1 VLAALFGAGFL
12 TLLVLALLALLVNAS
27 FVYLAARLTGLR
39 GRFRVACKTTLV
51 GWMLAIVGGVGA
63 GFLVRL
69 VWPGLAIPVGLFV
82 VALFGTVA
90 VRTCYGTSWI
100 RALATHLATAL
111 LTVLT
116 LSGLGLLSYRALG
129 SDRLA
134 EIAHQLGAEDVP
146 KVWVNKVNGKSK
158 NPEPEEPLLIATP
171 LARAADHLGQEV
183 LIALTDGRTAR
194 GLLLEADAD
203 SLVLREDLTGGSMS
217 ITIDFADVL
226 QLQRVIRH

>member
-1 VLAALFGAGFL
+1 MLAALFGAGFL
-12 TLLVLALLALLVNAS
+12 TLVLLALLALVINAS
-27 FVYLAARLTGLR
+27 IVYLAARLTGLR

-51 GWMLAIVGGVGA
+51 GWMLAMVGGIVI

-69 VWPGLAIPVGLFV
+69 VWPGLALPVGLFV
-82 VALFGTVA
+82 VALFGTIA

-116 LSGLGLLSYRALG
+116 LSGLGMLTYQSLG
-129 SDRLA
+129 SDRVA
-134 EIAHQLGAEDVP
+134 AIARQLGAENVP
-146 KVWVNKVNGKSK
+146 RVWVNKVNGNSK
-158 NPEPEEPLLIATP
+158 NSEPEEPMLIATP

-194 GLLLEADAD
+194 GQLLEADAD
-203 SLVLREDLTGGSMS
+203 SLTLREDLQGGSMS

-226 QLQRVIRH
+226 QLQRVIRQ